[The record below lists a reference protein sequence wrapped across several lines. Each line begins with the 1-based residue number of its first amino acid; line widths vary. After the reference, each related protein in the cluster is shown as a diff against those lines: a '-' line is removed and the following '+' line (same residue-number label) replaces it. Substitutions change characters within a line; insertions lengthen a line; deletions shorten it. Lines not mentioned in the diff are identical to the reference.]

1 MASEISA
8 DTVALPNSDYTRSI
22 SAVAASSQ
30 VTSEPLPSNSFMTK
44 LLSVTDELCTFM
56 NLPIDTKVSVKNAVE
71 YVMNY
76 IKKNGLSSPNDR
88 TKIQFDDAL
97 FALFNIKN
105 KNKNENKNEKT
116 ETFIS
121 YFDIHELVYF
131 HFIDI

>member
-1 MASEISA
+1 MASEINA
-8 DTVALPNSDYTRSI
+8 DTVVLPNSDYISTI
-22 SAVAASSQ
+22 PSAVAASSQ
-30 VTSEPLPSNSFMTK
+30 VTSEPLPSNSFMSK
-44 LLSVTDELCTFM
+44 LLSVTDELCIFM

-105 KNKNENKNEKT
+105 GNKNGNKNEKS
-116 ETFIS
+116 ETFI
-121 YFDIHELVYF
+121 
-131 HFIDI
+131 